1 MNREFTGWGVV
12 VSGGL
17 LAMVGAYWLY
27 AGWDHIQIERG
38 WSQFIAGAMALSGG
52 VVTMAIGRLIRLL
65 VTQPRTL
72 AQTQAIGREAASSSY
87 ARTAAVAPEP
97 QRIARPPEQ
106 TRYASPL
113 SAEEAVSYDPPAPQV
128 NANVRPTITEA
139 PGWSHA
145 SISPV
150 TEAAPGSD
158 EDYWR
163 RQESDYPG
171 GEEPTE
177 VDRTEVDRYVAGD
190 STYVMFS
197 DGSVEVHS
205 PAGARLYAS
214 LEALRANRA
223 ER

>member
-1 MNREFTGWGVV
+1 MNREFSGWGVI

-17 LAMVGAYWLY
+17 LAMVGCYWLY

-38 WSQFIAGAMALSGG
+38 WSQFIAGAMALSSG

-65 VTQPRTL
+65 VTQPRAL
-72 AQTQAIGREAASSSY
+72 AVTQAIGREAASSPS
-87 ARTAAVAPEP
+87 ARAAAVAPES

-106 TRYASPL
+106 TRYASPPAGREAL
-113 SAEEAVSYDPPAPQV
+113 SFDPPAPQA
-128 NANVRPTITEA
+128 NASVRPINTEA
-139 PGWSHA
+139 PGWSQA
-145 SISPV
+145 SMSPV

-163 RQESDYPG
+163 SQEAHYHG

-177 VDRTEVDRYVAGD
+177 VDRYMAGD

-197 DGSVEVHS
+197 DGSVEVRS
-205 PAGARLYAS
+205 PAGVRLYAS
-214 LEALRANRA
+214 LDALRANLA